1 MFISLRPRS
10 DRFDRPSITNHK
22 PKHTKNQNVMK
33 KTVLFTAALFAGSVA
48 FAQTGEI
55 TSNRGENWL
64 SQDGDWAL
72 TFDAAPLLNYAGN
85 LFNNGNNSNVM
96 SMNNLLSSRGYTY
109 MGNADGNPLQV
120 GGVVI
125 GGKKLIDANTA
136 YRGQVRL
143 GFGSHKETVL
153 VNDVTSTTTPPA
165 QVDDVTKYNYM
176 GIDLGV
182 GLEKRVGSTRVVGVY
197 GAMFDIGFGSAKKT
211 MEYGNALTATNP
223 GTRTTE
229 NKLGSTMGIGLR
241 AFAGIEWFCA
251 PKVSLSGEY
260 TWGIT
265 MSSTGHSSTTTE
277 SFTNNSVTSTS
288 VDDGTKVN
296 NFGIDTGVSGAS
308 IGVNFYFQ

>member
-1 MFISLRPRS
+1 
-10 DRFDRPSITNHK
+10 
-22 PKHTKNQNVMK
+22 MK
-33 KTVLFTAALFAGSVA
+33 KTVLFAAALFAVSA
-48 FAQTGEI
+48 ASAQTGEI

-64 SQDGDWAL
+64 SQDGDWGL

-85 LFNNGNNSNVM
+85 LFNGHQGNGGVALNNIIASRGAAGINGNM
-96 SMNNLLSSRGYTY
+96 
-109 MGNADGNPLQV
+109 
-120 GGVVI
+120 VVI

-165 QVDDVTKYNYM
+165 QVEDVTKNGFM

-182 GLEKRVGSTRVVGVY
+182 GIEKRVGSTRVVGVY
-197 GAMFDIGFGSAKKT
+197 GAMFDIGFGSNKT
-211 MEYGNALTATNP
+211 TYEYGNALTATNP

-229 NKLGSTMGIGLR
+229 MKGGSTMGLGLR
-241 AFAGIEWFCA
+241 AFAGVEWFCA

-260 TWGIT
+260 TWGVA
-265 MSSTGHSSTTTE
+265 MSSTGHNSTTTE
-277 SFTNNSVTSTS
+277 SFVNNSVTTTT
-288 VDDGTKVN
+288 VDGGTKVN
-296 NFGIDTGVSGAS
+296 NFSIDTGVSGAS

>member
-1 MFISLRPRS
+1 
-10 DRFDRPSITNHK
+10 
-22 PKHTKNQNVMK
+22 MK

-64 SQDGDWAL
+64 SQDGDWAI

-85 LFNNGNNSNVM
+85 LFNNGNNNGVM
-96 SMNNLLSSRGYTY
+96 SMNNLISSRGYQY
-109 MGNADGNPLQV
+109 MAGGDGAGLGI

-143 GFGSHKETVL
+143 GFGSHKETDL
-153 VNDVTSTTTPPA
+153 VNDVTSTTNPPA

-211 MEYGNALTATNP
+211 MEYGNALSANNP
-223 GTRTTE
+223 GTRNTE
-229 NKLGSTMGIGLR
+229 EKMGSTMGLGLR
-241 AFAGIEWFCA
+241 AFAGVEWFCA
-251 PKVSLSGEY
+251 PKISLGAEY
-260 TWGIT
+260 TWGVT
-265 MSSTGHSSTTTE
+265 MSSKGHTTTTQE
-277 SFTNNSVTSTS
+277 TFDGASNSVTSTS
-288 VDDGTKVN
+288 TDGGTKTN
-296 NFGIDTGVSGAS
+296 DFGIDTGVSGAS

>member
-1 MFISLRPRS
+1 
-10 DRFDRPSITNHK
+10 
-22 PKHTKNQNVMK
+22 MK

-64 SQDGDWAL
+64 SQDGDWAI

-85 LFNNGNNSNVM
+85 LFNNGNNAGVM
-96 SMNNLLSSRGYTY
+96 SMNNLISSRGYKY
-109 MGNADGNPLQV
+109 MTDGDGTGLGI

-136 YRGQVRL
+136 YRGQIRL
-143 GFGSHKETVL
+143 GFGSHKETNL
-153 VNDVTSTTTPPA
+153 TATIPA
-165 QVDDVTKYNYM
+165 TDPVSYVDDVTKYNFM

-211 MEYGNALTATNP
+211 MEYGNALSATNP
-223 GTRTTE
+223 GNRDTE
-229 NKLGSTMGIGLR
+229 QKMGSTMGLGLR
-241 AFAGIEWFCA
+241 AFAGVEWFCA
-251 PKVSLSGEY
+251 PKISLGAEY
-260 TWGIT
+260 TWGVT
-265 MSSTGHSSTTTE
+265 MSSKGHTSTTNESWNGTAVESTTT
-277 SFTNNSVTSTS
+277 
-288 VDDGTKVN
+288 DGGTKTN
-296 NFGIDTGVSGAS
+296 DFGIDTGVSGAS

>member
-1 MFISLRPRS
+1 
-10 DRFDRPSITNHK
+10 
-22 PKHTKNQNVMK
+22 MK
-33 KTVLFTAALFAGSVA
+33 KTVLFTAALFAVTAAS
-48 FAQTGEI
+48 AQTGEI

-85 LFNNGNNSNVM
+85 LFNNGNNAGVM
-96 SMNNLLSSRGYTY
+96 SMNNLISSRGYQY
-109 MGNADGNPLQV
+109 MGGGNLGV

-143 GFGSHKETVL
+143 GFGSHKETNL
-153 VNDVTSTTTPPA
+153 VAAIPATTPA
-165 QVDDVTKYNYM
+165 TFVDDVTKYNFM

-211 MEYGNALTATNP
+211 MEYGNAIDANNP
-223 GTRTTE
+223 VTRTTE
-229 NKLGSTMGIGLR
+229 EKMGSTMGLGLR

-260 TWGIT
+260 SWGIT
-265 MSSTGHSSTTTE
+265 MSSMGHGSTTTE
-277 SFTNNSVTSTS
+277 SWTGTAVETTT
-288 VDDGTKVN
+288 VDGGTKTN
-296 NFGIDTGVSGAS
+296 DFGIDTGVSGAS